1 MWINVCKL
9 IHYNSFFRKLPKYLR
24 IRRYINSFTFR
35 FNLEVTQFSMI
46 WNENIQ
52 KSTLIRSSITWRPGY
67 MKIICLHNTL
77 IKFRIPSIYIATDFI
92 CAFPTE
98 EVDDFEESLDL
109 IRKYKFP
116 SVFINQFYP
125 RPGTPAARLKKI
137 PTKEVLYQ
145 ILIEI

>member
-1 MWINVCKL
+1 MKREYTKEHFDQIVD
-9 IHYNSFFRKLPKYLR
+9 
-24 IRRYINSFTFR
+24 
-35 FNLEVTQFSMI
+35 
-46 WNENIQ
+46 
-52 KSTLIRSSITWRPGY
+52 Y
-67 MKIICLHNTL
+67 MKTRLHEDHFCLHNTL

-98 EVDDFEESLDL
+98 GIDDFEESLDL

-137 PTKEVLYQ
+137 PTKEVLGYQ